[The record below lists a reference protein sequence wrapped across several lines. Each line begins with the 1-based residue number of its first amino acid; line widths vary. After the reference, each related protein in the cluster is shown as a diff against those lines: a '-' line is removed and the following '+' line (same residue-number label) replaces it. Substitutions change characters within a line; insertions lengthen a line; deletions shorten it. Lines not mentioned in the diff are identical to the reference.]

1 MERVHTGRGRLAQE
15 PNALVSSMAS
25 DSHTWNLVFL
35 QLVLEELG
43 YRVINLGACVPD
55 DLLVAESVRH
65 NPDLIV
71 LSSVNGHGFND
82 GRRVI
87 ARLRARRTLAH
98 TPIVIGGKLGTAG
111 AESDRR
117 SAELI
122 ARGFDA
128 VFTGEA
134 GIDSFR
140 LFLDSLDESAA

>member
-1 MERVHTGRGRLAQE
+1 MERVHTGGARLAQE
-15 PNALVSSMAS
+15 PTALVSSVAS
-25 DSHTWNLVFL
+25 DSHTWNLVYL
-35 QLVLEELG
+35 QLLLEELG
-43 YRVINLGACVPD
+43 YRVVNLGACVPD

-87 ARLRARRTLAH
+87 AMLRAGRTLAH

-128 VFTGEA
+128 VFAGESCVA
-134 GIDSFR
+134 AFR
-140 LFLDSLDESAA
+140 VFLDSLDESAA